1 MSSMSQFLTPELAST
16 TVVRVPLALRQQVWR
31 RLQELSIPSWCTPDG
46 HLRVSLE
53 RPSHVMQVWSVIG
66 QYRATR
72 SEQLNWL
79 KRCWD
84 ADADNVV

>member
-1 MSSMSQFLTPELAST
+1 MPSDSGLAATARIIYPVLVYSRWSPAGLAYEPLT
-16 TVVRVPLALRQQVWR
+16 
-31 RLQELSIPSWCTPDG
+31 
-46 HLRVSLE
+46 
-53 RPSHVMQVWSVIG
+53 VMRGAWSVIG